1 MKTAALVG
9 IPLLVVLAVTLALR
23 KRSEKPSPSHPPP
36 EEVYRGLRG
45 LALGFTR
52 AKLGLPP
59 TATPTEPW
67 GVIMDWGVSSGT
79 ATIVAISDGSA
90 SIYMSGGGGY
100 LGGQSH
106 EAIRKAAQNMVA
118 VAAESQKQT
127 IATTV
132 YPLPQRGEVIF
143 YLLTDAGVFTASGSY
158 EELSSH
164 RHVLSRLGDAGQ
176 EIITQYRLI
185 QK

>member
-1 MKTAALVG
+1 
-9 IPLLVVLAVTLALR
+9 
-23 KRSEKPSPSHPPP
+23 
-36 EEVYRGLRG
+36 
-45 LALGFTR
+45 
-52 AKLGLPP
+52 
-59 TATPTEPW
+59 
-67 GVIMDWGVSSGT
+67 MDWGVSSGT